1 MRIRRLITGLFL
13 LLPVLVS
20 CKDSTS
26 TPVPSRIVVTPGTL
40 TMDALGLT
48 QQFSAQVLDK
58 KGKAVESSTITW
70 TSSNSEVAEVSSSG
84 LATGLKKGTATIQ
97 AAADG
102 LTGTAT
108 LIVDP
113 LPAQLVKSAGDAQT
127 GALSQPLPL
136 ELEVEVRDSQG
147 NVVEGASVSFL
158 VVVGGGS
165 IFPTLAT
172 TNAQGRATA
181 VWTLGCSNDDPQ
193 RARASSGGFS
203 VEFTASADL
212 SLPAICQETVPDG
225 RVTLPYSAQV
235 VVVGGDQ
242 ATMSWSVES
251 GSLPPGL
258 GFSSTGFLTGVPST
272 MGTYTF
278 RARAQDALGNSAAR
292 TYGVRICGAPLVL
305 LPGGTLSVEPS
316 GPSGCGFFLP
326 SGSSGDRYRFGV
338 LWDTSNPADTIQI
351 PTVTVSGVRQLAPG
365 LAPEPAR
372 VQWPDAADRQQ
383 LWLEGL
389 PGHLREAM
397 EVEAATEAFHIRLR
411 EAEQRMLREMGPDAR
426 PLPDAGPAMRAPGL
440 QSAAPAKLSLYANP
454 SSQCSPQAAKVTALK
469 VAENEHMVIYQDSTQ
484 AQTDSLKVT
493 QSLAQKMLDYYR
505 DYGKV
510 VIDNYFGG
518 VADINDDGRVVVFA
532 TPVVEEGVAAYV
544 WSGDFFPQSGVSAC
558 ANSNEMEL
566 IRFSAAV
573 IRDILDGNYQALATL
588 VHETKHVSSL
598 YKSIARYA
606 IDQTDYYQP
615 TWVEEGT
622 AEIAGEMSSRVA
634 WEATGGPS
642 LTAMIRRSDKVITEE
657 SYGVLLRW
665 VRTIFYLNSQ
675 PNGVVGSPVGATEG
689 HSVYGS
695 GWHFHR
701 WLGDA
706 FGNASAFRMGD
717 ASLFRSLNDS
727 LTVAGTQGIENATG
741 LGWDELLEE
750 YASAI
755 MLSGTGAPAPDW
767 GFTSYDFPDV
777 TTALLQAPHQ
787 PAGFYPWPVN
797 VSGDNAT
804 QTFASFVNVG
814 TIGPS
819 GIRVYDLTSDGTG
832 LGLDVKVESTMTPV
846 QIVVV
851 RIQ

>member
-1 MRIRRLITGLFL
+1 
-13 LLPVLVS
+13 
-20 CKDSTS
+20 
-26 TPVPSRIVVTPGTL
+26 
-40 TMDALGLT
+40 
-48 QQFSAQVLDK
+48 
-58 KGKAVESSTITW
+58 
-70 TSSNSEVAEVSSSG
+70 
-84 LATGLKKGTATIQ
+84 
-97 AAADG
+97 
-102 LTGTAT
+102 
-108 LIVDP
+108 
-113 LPAQLVKSAGDAQT
+113 
-127 GALSQPLPL
+127 
-136 ELEVEVRDSQG
+136 
-147 NVVEGASVSFL
+147 
-158 VVVGGGS
+158 
-165 IFPTLAT
+165 
-172 TNAQGRATA
+172 
-181 VWTLGCSNDDPQ
+181 
-193 RARASSGGFS
+193 

-225 RVTLPYSAQV
+225 RVTLPYSAHV
-235 VVVGGDQ
+235 EVVGGDQ

-258 GFSSTGFLTGVPST
+258 GFSSTGFLTGTPTTV
-272 MGTYTF
+272 GTYTF

-316 GPSGCGFFLP
+316 GPNGCGFFLP

-338 LWDTSNPADTIQI
+338 LWGTSNPADTVTI
-351 PTVTVSGVRQLAPG
+351 PTVTVSAVRQLAPD

-372 VQWPDAADRQQ
+372 VQWPEAADRQQ
-383 LWLEGL
+383 AWLEGL

-411 EAEQRMLREMGPDAR
+411 EAERRMLREMGPGAR
-426 PLPDAGPAMRAPGL
+426 PLPDMGPAMRAPVL

-454 SSQCSPQAAKVTALK
+454 SSQCSPQVAKVTALK
-469 VAENEHMVIYQDSTQ
+469 VAENDHMVIYQDSTE
-484 AQTDSLKVT
+484 AQIDSLKVT
-493 QSLAQKMLDYYR
+493 QSLAQKMLDYYG

-544 WSGDFFPQSGVSAC
+544 WSGDFFPRDGVNPC
-558 ANSNEMEL
+558 LNSNEMEL
-566 IRFSAAV
+566 IRFSSSV
-573 IRDILDGNYQALATL
+573 IRGMLDGNYQALATL

-606 IDQTDYYQP
+606 IDQTNYYQP

-622 AEIAGEMSSRVA
+622 AEIAGEMSSRLA

-642 LTAMIRRSDKVITEE
+642 VTAMIRRSDKVITEE

-675 PNGVVGSPVGATEG
+675 PNGLVGSPVGATEG

-706 FGNASAFRMGD
+706 YGNASSVRMGD
-717 ASLFRSLNDS
+717 GPLFTLLNDS
-727 LTVAGTQGIENATG
+727 LTVAGVPGISSATG
-741 LGWDELLEE
+741 RLWDELLKE

-777 TTALLQAPHQ
+777 TTALLQSPHQ

-797 VSGDNAT
+797 VSGDNTT
-804 QTFASFVNVG
+804 QTFASFVNIG

-832 LGLDVKVESTMTPV
+832 LGLDVKVESTKTPI

-851 RIQ
+851 RIH

>member
-1 MRIRRLITGLFL
+1 MRIRSLITGLFL

-278 RARAQDALGNSAAR
+278 RARAQDAVGNSAAR

-544 WSGDFFPQSGVSAC
+544 WSGDFFPRDGVNPC
-558 ANSNEMEL
+558 LNSNEMEL